1 MRHASLI
8 SISALLLALAACT
21 PHRTVQEKLDFIVG
35 NDRDEHGCLSSAGY
49 TWSYALHDCV
59 RVWEV
64 GERYANGN
72 HTAYLIMSP
81 DSTFAE
87 IFPEGKSQIVCKRVK
102 GQNLW
107 RQRKTHESVTL
118 DKGGITLHLGS
129 LDYKKE

>member
-1 MRHASLI
+1 M
-8 SISALLLALAACT
+8 
-21 PHRTVQEKLDFIVG
+21 QENLDLIVG

-49 TWSYALHDCV
+49 SWSYALHNCV

-64 GERYANGN
+64 GERYAHGN
-72 HTAYLIMSP
+72 RTAYLIMSP

-107 RQRKTHESVTL
+107 RQRKTHESVSME
-118 DKGGITLHLGS
+118 GGALTLHLGDV
-129 LDYKKE
+129 DYRKE